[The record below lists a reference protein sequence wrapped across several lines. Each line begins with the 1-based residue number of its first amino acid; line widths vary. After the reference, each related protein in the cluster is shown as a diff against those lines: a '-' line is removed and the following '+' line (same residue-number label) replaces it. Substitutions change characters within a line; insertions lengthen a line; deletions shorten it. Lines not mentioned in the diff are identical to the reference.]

1 MLPSAFQSLSDP
13 CLPDFWIDQ
22 YTAAPGAIAMAAAMA
37 IFLVE
42 YSSTRYLAKV
52 DHQIAVS
59 NSQLSPPT
67 NTPPGSS
74 TDLERDG
81 SFKEDEQEGR
91 RLPRRLDYETN
102 DDGGAP
108 HFGHHHI
115 HPGPIEGDTDTH
127 TAATQKL
134 GVAILEA
141 GIIFHSVFI
150 GLTLAV
156 STGSDFISL
165 FITIIFHRILPPPNR

>member
-1 MLPSAFQSLSDP
+1 MLPSAFESLSDP
-13 CLPDFWIDQ
+13 CLPDFWIST
-22 YTAAPGAIAMAAAMA
+22 YTAAPGAIAMSAAVI

-42 YSSTRYLAKV
+42 FGSTRYLAYV
-52 DHQIAVS
+52 DSHVVRDPVVTSFDPSVS
-59 NSQLSPPT
+59 ESSKLENGENKQT
-67 NTPPGSS
+67 GS
-74 TDLERDG
+74 E
-81 SFKEDEQEGR
+81 
-91 RLPRRLDYETN
+91 
-102 DDGGAP
+102 

-115 HPGPIEGDTDTH
+115 IPPPVEGQIDPH

-134 GVAILEA
+134 GVGILEA

-165 FITIIFHRILPPPNR
+165 FITIIFHRISH

>member
-1 MLPSAFQSLSDP
+1 MLPSAFESLSDP
-13 CLPDFWIDQ
+13 CLPDFWIDT
-22 YTAAPGAIAMAAAMA
+22 YTAAPGAIAMVAVLA

-42 YSSTRYLAKV
+42 FGSTRYLAAV
-52 DHQIAVS
+52 DSRIAQ
-59 NSQLSPPT
+59 NA
-67 NTPPGSS
+67 SS
-74 TDLERDG
+74 T
-81 SFKEDEQEGR
+81 SFDPSDSSSGGKIEQQ
-91 RLPRRLDYETN
+91 PN
-102 DDGGAP
+102 DHDHAAAAGN

-115 HPGPIEGDTDTH
+115 VPPPVEGQLDRQ

-156 STGSDFISL
+156 STGSDFVSL
-165 FITIIFHRILPPPNR
+165 FITIIFHRMSPFP